1 MPRILLIIFSSL
13 TRPSW
18 LSLPINHANRTIRD
32 QNAEIEQWTEMLIEE
47 KVKRTQAMLA
57 DGGETA
63 KGDVSGE
70 PLDLMEKIVRS
81 NEALRNKND
90 AITVTEKEL
99 RDTIRLILFAGYE
112 TSSVATSLT
121 LNYLAHDQ
129 RILGKVQTQLLSML
143 ARKKEQNGGVDINLT
158 ADELQS
164 EELTLLTNCIKETLR
179 LSPAVVKS
187 DREAAEDCVIPL
199 GRPIPSRDG
208 KEMLHQIHVPKGE
221 CMLRHIAF
229 SNVLLT
235 CSSLNPFP
243 RHCNW
248 SMLQIAQL

>member
-57 DGGETA
+57 DGGEMA
-63 KGDVSGE
+63 KGDIGGE

-99 RDTIRLILFAGYE
+99 RDTIRLILFAGYDNTRI
-112 TSSVATSLT
+112 TS
-121 LNYLAHDQ
+121 N
-129 RILGKVQTQLLSML
+129 
-143 ARKKEQNGGVDINLT
+143 
-158 ADELQS
+158 
-164 EELTLLTNCIKETLR
+164 
-179 LSPAVVKS
+179 
-187 DREAAEDCVIPL
+187 
-199 GRPIPSRDG
+199 
-208 KEMLHQIHVPKGE
+208 
-221 CMLRHIAF
+221 
-229 SNVLLT
+229 
-235 CSSLNPFP
+235 
-243 RHCNW
+243 
-248 SMLQIAQL
+248 

>member
-1 MPRILLIIFSSL
+1 MQASVKFDVPRILLIVFSSL
-13 TRPSW
+13 TRASW

-32 QNAEIEQWTEMLIEE
+32 QNAEIEQWTEVLIEE

-57 DGGETA
+57 DGGDTSKEED
-63 KGDVSGE
+63 GGE

-90 AITVTEKEL
+90 AITVSEKEL

-129 RILGKVQTQLLSML
+129 RILGKVQTQLISFLER
-143 ARKKEQNGGVDINLT
+143 RKVQNGGVDTNLT

-187 DREAAEDCVIPL
+187 DRQAAEDCVIPL

-208 KEMLHQIHVPKGE
+208 KEMLNQIFVPKGE
-221 CMLRHIAF
+221 YML
-229 SNVLLT
+229 
-235 CSSLNPFP
+235 
-243 RHCNW
+243 
-248 SMLQIAQL
+248 